1 MRDIE
6 LISCIRFSLQLLAA
20 EGAMIWGLPG
30 RKNFGLRLAAGLAG
44 YFAFALLIFFGL
56 RSLPETKLAGEIAYY
71 IFLFG
76 ATLGLVW
83 FCWEISGKEL
93 LFAGVVAYATQ
104 HLAFSLTQVLEYLL
118 NLRGYG
124 AAGAVWYY
132 GLWYV
137 LIPIVVYWLGVRR
150 VRREGELLERDR
162 RMVVLAC
169 VTLFIAIFVSLLARL
184 CGSEEYFLYLK
195 DFICNLYGVLCSS
208 LSLCLLFYIPKENRL
223 RREQQLLEQVIRV
236 MGEQQQ
242 LSRESM
248 DIINRKCH
256 DIKHQLRAL
265 MEMEDG
271 GERRKYL
278 EEIRGAMSIY
288 DAVYQT
294 GNAAL
299 DTVLREKALLCQE
312 YEIKFSCMA
321 DGKALEFMDTL
332 DVYALFGNALDNAVE
347 SVMREEDKEK
357 RLINMRI
364 TKQMQILY
372 IHLDNYCRE
381 PVRFEDGLPVTSKKD
396 RENHGFGLR
405 SIRHI
410 AEKYDGEVVL
420 KNQEERFILD
430 LLLPIPEGM

>member
-1 MRDIE
+1 ME

-20 EGAMIWGLPG
+20 EGAMVWGLPG

-56 RSLPETKLAGEIAYY
+56 RSLPETKLAREIAYY
-71 IFLFG
+71 ILLFG

-124 AAGAVWYY
+124 AAGTVWYY

-195 DFICNLYGVLCSS
+195 DFICNLYGVLCSA

-299 DTVLREKALLCQE
+299 DTVLRE
-312 YEIKFSCMA
+312 
-321 DGKALEFMDTL
+321 
-332 DVYALFGNALDNAVE
+332 
-347 SVMREEDKEK
+347 
-357 RLINMRI
+357 
-364 TKQMQILY
+364 
-372 IHLDNYCRE
+372 
-381 PVRFEDGLPVTSKKD
+381 
-396 RENHGFGLR
+396 
-405 SIRHI
+405 
-410 AEKYDGEVVL
+410 
-420 KNQEERFILD
+420 
-430 LLLPIPEGM
+430 

>member
-1 MRDIE
+1 MRDME

-20 EGAMIWGLPG
+20 EGAMVWGLPG

-71 IFLFG
+71 ILLFG

-83 FCWEISGKEL
+83 LCWEISEKEL

-104 HLAFSLTQVLEYLL
+104 HLAFSLTQVLDYLL
-118 NLRGYG
+118 RLRDYG

-137 LIPIVVYWLGVRR
+137 LTPISVYWLGVRR
-150 VRREGELLERDR
+150 VRREWELLERDR
-162 RMVVLAC
+162 GMVVLAC
-169 VTLFIAIFVSLLARL
+169 VTLFIAIIVSLLVRL
-184 CGSEEYFLYLK
+184 CG
-195 DFICNLYGVLCSS
+195 
-208 LSLCLLFYIPKENRL
+208 
-223 RREQQLLEQVIRV
+223 
-236 MGEQQQ
+236 
-242 LSRESM
+242 
-248 DIINRKCH
+248 
-256 DIKHQLRAL
+256 
-265 MEMEDG
+265 G

-396 RENHGFGLR
+396 RENHGFGLK

-430 LLLPIPEGM
+430 LLLPIPEGR

>member
-1 MRDIE
+1 ME

-20 EGAMIWGLPG
+20 EGAMVWGLHG

-71 IFLFG
+71 ILLFG

-83 FCWEISGKEL
+83 SCWEISGKEL

-137 LIPIVVYWLGVRR
+137 LTPIAVYWLGVRR

-169 VTLFIAIFVSLLARL
+169 VTLFIAIIVSLLVRL
-184 CGSEEYFLYLK
+184 CGGEEYFLYLK
-195 DFICNLYGVLCSS
+195 DFICNLYGVLCSA

-299 DTVLREKALLCQE
+299 DTVLRE
-312 YEIKFSCMA
+312 
-321 DGKALEFMDTL
+321 
-332 DVYALFGNALDNAVE
+332 
-347 SVMREEDKEK
+347 EDKEK

-381 PVRFEDGLPVTSKKD
+381 PVRFEDGLQVTSKKD

-430 LLLPIPEGM
+430 LLLPILEGR

>member
-150 VRREGELLERDR
+150 VRREGE
-162 RMVVLAC
+162 
-169 VTLFIAIFVSLLARL
+169 
-184 CGSEEYFLYLK
+184 
-195 DFICNLYGVLCSS
+195 
-208 LSLCLLFYIPKENRL
+208 
-223 RREQQLLEQVIRV
+223 LLEQVIRV

-430 LLLPIPEGM
+430 LLLPILEGR

>member
-1 MRDIE
+1 ME

-20 EGAMIWGLPG
+20 EGAMVWGLPG

-71 IFLFG
+71 ILLFG

-83 FCWEISGKEL
+83 SCWEISGKEL

-124 AAGAVWYY
+124 AAGTVWYY

-195 DFICNLYGVLCSS
+195 DFICNLYGVLCSA

-299 DTVLREKALLCQE
+299 DTVLRE
-312 YEIKFSCMA
+312 
-321 DGKALEFMDTL
+321 
-332 DVYALFGNALDNAVE
+332 
-347 SVMREEDKEK
+347 EDKEK

>member
-1 MRDIE
+1 ME

-20 EGAMIWGLPG
+20 EGAMVWGLPG

-71 IFLFG
+71 ILLFG

-83 FCWEISGKEL
+83 SCWEISGKEL

-137 LIPIVVYWLGVRR
+137 LTPIAVYWLGVRR

-169 VTLFIAIFVSLLARL
+169 VTLFIAIIVSLLVRL
-184 CGSEEYFLYLK
+184 CGGEEYFLYLK
-195 DFICNLYGVLCSS
+195 DFICNLYGVLCSA

-256 DIKHQLRAL
+256 DIKHRLRAL

-299 DTVLREKALLCQE
+299 DTVL
-312 YEIKFSCMA
+312 
-321 DGKALEFMDTL
+321 
-332 DVYALFGNALDNAVE
+332 
-347 SVMREEDKEK
+347 REEDKEK

-410 AEKYDGEVVL
+410 AEKYYGEVVL

>member
-1 MRDIE
+1 ME

-20 EGAMIWGLPG
+20 EGAMVWGLPG

-71 IFLFG
+71 ILLFG

-83 FCWEISGKEL
+83 FCWEISEKEL

-150 VRREGELLERDR
+150 VRREGELLER
-162 RMVVLAC
+162 
-169 VTLFIAIFVSLLARL
+169 
-184 CGSEEYFLYLK
+184 
-195 DFICNLYGVLCSS
+195 
-208 LSLCLLFYIPKENRL
+208 
-223 RREQQLLEQVIRV
+223 VIRV

-271 GERRKYL
+271 VERRKYL

-347 SVMREEDKEK
+347 SVMREADKEK

-420 KNQEERFILD
+420 KNQANSGRNVKCFDCMERIERT
-430 LLLPIPEGM
+430 LLLDFYARLFL

>member
-1 MRDIE
+1 MRCGWE
-6 LISCIRFSLQLLAA
+6 TGASPYPEASESSLPRTLRISWEVSRFEGYGANLLHPLFPPAF
-20 EGAMIWGLPG
+20 GGGGGHGLG
-30 RKNFGLRLAAGLAG
+30 TSRAKELRLAAGLAG

-71 IFLFG
+71 ILLFG

-83 FCWEISGKEL
+83 SCWEISGKEL

-137 LIPIVVYWLGVRR
+137 LILIVVYWLGVRR
-150 VRREGELLERDR
+150 VRREGE
-162 RMVVLAC
+162 
-169 VTLFIAIFVSLLARL
+169 
-184 CGSEEYFLYLK
+184 
-195 DFICNLYGVLCSS
+195 
-208 LSLCLLFYIPKENRL
+208 
-223 RREQQLLEQVIRV
+223 LLEQVIRV

-271 GERRKYL
+271 VERRKYL

-410 AEKYDGEVVL
+410 AKKYDGEVVL

-430 LLLPIPEGM
+430 LLLPIPEGR